1 MLRIVSPK
9 KATLQDPYE
18 DNLDDNPLDPDED
31 CDNVIVELSNGIII
45 KKRTVPRVIR
55 FRHYSKKA
63 DSENYYRE
71 RLMLYLPWRN
81 EDTDLYGGFDTYES
95 HYREVEL
102 DILDT
107 MLKYER
113 NNDILET
120 AIQEAMLEQE
130 DISNNDTDTNECLT
144 GEYAFFDP
152 ERPIQQ
158 QNYDIGYDMGQ
169 DVPYQTEVD
178 CSGTKISEHEYMKL
192 MQSLNLKQNELC
204 THVLQAIDTQDD
216 PIHIFIEGGAGVG
229 KTQVAR
235 AIYQS
240 IEQFYS
246 KQPGENPD
254 DSHVAI
260 LAPTGMAAYHI
271 NGNTIHSGLH
281 ININKKELAPLNDSQ
296 LNMLRSKYHKT
307 IAVMYEEVSMVG
319 RDLFKKS
326 EKRLQQIMGTT
337 KPFGGLHVIAIG
349 DFFQMAPVRD
359 SYIFKDDPSRYGPL
373 AVNLWKDYFHIYS
386 LLEIMRQCGQKQF
399 CQILNRLRVGEL
411 TNNDQQIL
419 DKCKVDKHDV
429 QYVSTARHFFPL
441 CETCR
446 KHNEQL
452 YESASS
458 HKLLIHCVNNVIS
471 SVSEEGKK
479 KVC

>member
-1 MLRIVSPK
+1 
-9 KATLQDPYE
+9 
-18 DNLDDNPLDPDED
+18 
-31 CDNVIVELSNGIII
+31 
-45 KKRTVPRVIR
+45 
-55 FRHYSKKA
+55 
-63 DSENYYRE
+63 
-71 RLMLYLPWRN
+71 MLYLPWRN

-307 IAVMYEEVSMVG
+307 IVVMYEEVSMVG

-386 LLEIMRQCGQKQF
+386 LLEIMRQHRQKQF

-429 QYVSTARHFFPL
+429 QYVSTA
-441 CETCR
+441 
-446 KHNEQL
+446 
-452 YESASS
+452 
-458 HKLLIHCVNNVIS
+458 
-471 SVSEEGKK
+471 
-479 KVC
+479 